1 MTLRQQ
7 IFAITASIVI
17 FLLVFE
23 LVRRK
28 RLREEYTWLWMLSAA
43 TIFIITVR
51 YDLLVAITNLIGA
64 VLPTTTLFLF
74 GILFLYL
81 IGLHYAV
88 KMTTLSEQVK
98 NLAQAYALLEAE
110 LREQGRQDRE
120 RMGQQDHGM
129 TGQQDCKTVS

>member
-1 MTLRQQ
+1 MTPRQQ

-17 FLLVFE
+17 VLLVFE

-51 YDLLVAITNLIGA
+51 YDLLIAITNLIGA

-81 IGLHYAV
+81 INLHYAV

-110 LREQGRQDRE
+110 LREHGREDDRT
-120 RMGQQDHGM
+120 
-129 TGQQDCKTVS
+129 TGQRDYGTTGLWDDGLNG

>member
-1 MTLRQQ
+1 MTPRQQ
-7 IFAITASIVI
+7 VFAIAASIIIV
-17 FLLVFE
+17 LLVFE

-51 YDLLVAITNLIGA
+51 YDLLVAITHLIGA
-64 VLPTTTLFLF
+64 VLPTTTVFLF

-81 IGLHYAV
+81 ISLHYAV
-88 KMTTLSEQVK
+88 KMTALSEQVK

-110 LREQGRQDRE
+110 LRERTTEPQATD
-120 RMGQQDHGM
+120 D
-129 TGQQDCKTVS
+129 KF